1 MPSVRLR
8 IAEEFVSAL
17 GEVYSDRVLARI
29 RDVLS
34 NLQAFPEM
42 GSPRVRACLTNLYG
56 EGLRQIAISTFLIVY
71 RYDGETVDVLALVYG
86 PSVV

>member
-1 MPSVRLR
+1 MPSARLR

-17 GEVYSDRVLARI
+17 GEAYSHRVLARI
-29 RDVLS
+29 HDALS

-42 GSPRVRACLTNLYG
+42 GSPRVRSCLSDLYG
-56 EGLRQIAISTFLIVY
+56 EGLRQIAISTLLIVY
-71 RYDGETVDVLALVYG
+71 RYDGATVDVLALVYG

>member
-1 MPSVRLR
+1 MPSARLR

-17 GEVYSDRVLARI
+17 GEAYSDRVLARI
-29 RDVLS
+29 RDALS

-42 GSPRVRACLTNLYG
+42 GSPRVRSCLSDLYG
-56 EGLRQIAISTFLIVY
+56 EGLRQIAISTFFIVC
-71 RYDGETVDVLALVYG
+71 RYDGTTVDVLALVYG